1 MRYIF
6 PVKIAAADGDITS
19 AENLLKEKVL
29 QIGLYEPVT
38 TAIKGGGYMVFDFG
52 KELSGGA
59 RILTRAAKGEKG
71 VRLRFGESIGE
82 TFAELGEKNA
92 TNDHSS
98 RDFTVNLSNWSDMTF
113 GQTGFRFLRIDFPAG
128 GEFVI
133 KSVVAAC
140 DADERTERG
149 KFTCDDELLNTVWTT
164 AAYTLR
170 LCLKNGYVWDG
181 IKRDRLVW
189 IGDIYPETKT
199 AFCLF
204 DDTPEIKNSLEFCR
218 DQTAEGRWMNDIPN
232 YSAWWIYNLYEYYNR
247 TADAEF
253 VLENLGF
260 VKRIAEDFSAG
271 IEDDGTTKLPFDFVD
286 WGSHYVEG
294 VDDED
299 KKYDEIAGTD
309 YLLRIVMEKAAYLLE
324 KFGDDASLPR
334 DIIRRLK
341 KKSYTVRKYKQI
353 AALAVLAG
361 EDRAKNLEVIKRG
374 KAEGLTTFLNYF
386 IFKALALCGEFS
398 FAEEMIREY
407 YGKMLCLGATTFWE
421 DFDVKW
427 AENATRIDEL
437 PEKGKLDP
445 HGDCGR
451 FCYKGYRHSLCHGWA
466 SGVLAYMTEYVAGI
480 RPIDGRPFEY
490 EFAPQL
496 GSLEFVEAVYPTLK
510 GDIVVKARRLPGGGV
525 EKSFVA
531 PDGIKVIEK

>member
-1 MRYIF
+1 M
-6 PVKIAAADGDITS
+6 
-19 AENLLKEKVL
+19 
-29 QIGLYEPVT
+29 
-38 TAIKGGGYMVFDFG
+38 
-52 KELSGGA
+52 
-59 RILTRAAKGEKG
+59 
-71 VRLRFGESIGE
+71 
-82 TFAELGEKNA
+82 
-92 TNDHSS
+92 
-98 RDFTVNLSNWSDMTF
+98 
-113 GQTGFRFLRIDFPAG
+113 
-128 GEFVI
+128 
-133 KSVVAAC
+133 
-140 DADERTERG
+140 
-149 KFTCDDELLNTVWTT
+149 
-164 AAYTLR
+164 
-170 LCLKNGYVWDG
+170 
-181 IKRDRLVW
+181 
-189 IGDIYPETKT
+189 
-199 AFCLF
+199 
-204 DDTPEIKNSLEFCR
+204 
-218 DQTAEGRWMNDIPN
+218 
-232 YSAWWIYNLYEYYNR
+232 
-247 TADAEF
+247 
-253 VLENLGF
+253 
-260 VKRIAEDFSAG
+260 
-271 IEDDGTTKLPFDFVD
+271 PFDFVD

-480 RPIDGRPFEY
+480 RPIYGRPFEY
-490 EFAPQL
+490 
-496 GSLEFVEAVYPTLK
+496 
-510 GDIVVKARRLPGGGV
+510 
-525 EKSFVA
+525 
-531 PDGIKVIEK
+531 